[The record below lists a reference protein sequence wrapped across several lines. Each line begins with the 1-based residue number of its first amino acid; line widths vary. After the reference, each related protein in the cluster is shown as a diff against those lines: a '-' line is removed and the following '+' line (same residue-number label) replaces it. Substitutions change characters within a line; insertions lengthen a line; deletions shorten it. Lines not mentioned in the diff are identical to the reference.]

1 MVNFFKACLHVWD
14 RDAYALID
22 KPIPFDF
29 LIDGQL
35 LRTSIVEYLNAAQLS
50 TVCVSDS
57 M

>member
-1 MVNFFKACLHVWD
+1 MAQDTH
-14 RDAYALID
+14 ALAD
-22 KPIPFDF
+22 TPIPFDF

-50 TVCVSDS
+50 TVCVFDS